1 MPRLSARHS
10 VPLLLSLCCSEAV
23 VLSWPDRL
31 AHWLLTKLAR
41 RKAHGVAA
49 ATLSATGARCT
60 IAEEGPEL
68 PLSLFAE
75 RYREAQQPVVIRNAT
90 IRLQAAQRFRELSRV
105 SRLLAEF
112 GDRQVTLSSANAF
125 SYGRRRMRLDAYL
138 EQMAQIPW
146 AQAERADDLFYLFG
160 EHGDELQPLLD
171 KYPLPHWARRVSF
184 SKSES
189 AGRPSDPR
197 VYNLARRLALLPNG
211 LVSCHC

>member
-112 GDRQVTLSSANAF
+112 GDRQVTGFSNIYPFSPYVTPHSPHISEFNSIFSAALEEPQHE
-125 SYGRRRMRLDAYL
+125 RHLHTVREAMRAC
-138 EQMAQIPW
+138 A
-146 AQAERADDLFYLFG
+146 AHG
-160 EHGDELQPLLD
+160 EAAHAPGEALPL
-171 KYPLPHWARRVSF
+171 
-184 SKSES
+184 S
-189 AGRPSDPR
+189 AGVSTSRGSSMWWAKERKSPR
-197 VYNLARRLALLPNG
+197 DSALMA
-211 LVSCHC
+211 

>member
-1 MPRLSARHS
+1 
-10 VPLLLSLCCSEAV
+10 
-23 VLSWPDRL
+23 
-31 AHWLLTKLAR
+31 LLTKLAR

-189 AGRPSDPR
+189 AGAAISTRAGSPST
-197 VYNLARRLALLPNG
+197 ASG
-211 LVSCHC
+211 

>member
-10 VPLLLSLCCSEAV
+10 VALLLSLCCSEAV

-41 RKAHGVAA
+41 RKARAVAAATLSA

-112 GDRQVTLSSANAF
+112 GDRQVTGF
-125 SYGRRRMRLDAYL
+125 SN
-138 EQMAQIPW
+138 I
-146 AQAERADDLFYLFG
+146 
-160 EHGDELQPLLD
+160 
-171 KYPLPHWARRVSF
+171 YPFSPYVTPHSPHI
-184 SKSES
+184 SEFNS
-189 AGRPSDPR
+189 IVR
-197 VYNLARRLALLPNG
+197 
-211 LVSCHC
+211 

>member
-112 GDRQVTLSSANAF
+112 GDRQVTGFSNIYPFSPYVTPHSPHISAFN
-125 SYGRRRMRLDAYL
+125 SIVR
-138 EQMAQIPW
+138 
-146 AQAERADDLFYLFG
+146 
-160 EHGDELQPLLD
+160 
-171 KYPLPHWARRVSF
+171 
-184 SKSES
+184 
-189 AGRPSDPR
+189 
-197 VYNLARRLALLPNG
+197 
-211 LVSCHC
+211 